1 MIVNAQVTPPTNGG
15 RRKVADTRWVRN
27 MAAFA
32 IANGAERYSLFE
44 VRWTVA
50 ADCLNPARVLYE
62 GRPEGRA
69 FTHPGAPTIARRE
82 HTRYADGFDHD
93 TPMSLLM
100 LTRCRKCEKCLRA
113 RANHWYLRAKGE
125 LACSE
130 RSWFGT
136 LTLRP
141 EEHYLAELRAR
152 AECARKSVA
161 FDTLPPWE
169 KFAHLHRANGP
180 ELTKWLKRI
189 RKESG
194 ATLRY
199 ILVAEAHKSG
209 LPHYHVLVHERGH
222 VPVRERTLRLQW
234 TLGHS
239 KFNLVDG
246 DPRSARYVCK
256 YLAKAAEA
264 RVRASQHYG
273 LLRS

>member
-1 MIVNAQVTPPTNGG
+1 MSTMDWETLKRLVSASERLSIGSYFLDVSGDCLDPG
-15 RRKVADTRWVRN
+15 RRTLSGLPPRG
-27 MAAFA
+27 F
-32 IANGAERYSLFE
+32 GAWMSNSGT
-44 VRWTVA
+44 TV
-50 ADCLNPARVLYE
+50 
-62 GRPEGRA
+62 
-69 FTHPGAPTIARRE
+69 
-82 HTRYADGFDHD
+82 
-93 TPMSLLM
+93 SLLRGFGTWAEPM
-100 LTRCRKCEKCLRA
+100 FDRPLPVTLSISARCRKCAACLASRRRLWQA
-113 RANHWYLRAKGE
+113 RVAAEVRY
-125 LACSE
+125 SE

-136 LTLRP
+136 LTFRP

-180 ELTKWLKRI
+180 DLTKWLKRI

-199 ILVAEAHKSG
+199 ILVAEAHKTG

-264 RVRASQHYG
+264 RVRASKHYG